1 MLVDN
6 KRRDLMVA
14 ALLAHHLEQRDV
26 TCHLEPLEAYQGVL
40 GAHRPDLIISNHL
53 LAPHLVR
60 YSQRLKELGVLVA
73 VLPNEGI
80 LYDENVLEF
89 NAGKHYNGA
98 HIDLFFCWNE
108 VHKHALEKQGFGTRT
123 RIEVIGVPRFDFYF
137 APWSSVFDL
146 RPKGN
151 DSRPRV
157 LFCTNFVFAKFH
169 DLPKVEADRFF
180 GQWKDKIAAYRE
192 YWSMVEVNYQARQKM
207 FAFLD
212 ELARQGQFDIIL
224 RPHPSEDIAIYRGW
238 LQGLKPEQRERFT
251 LDQETNITQLI
262 LNCDVEVSCETCTTA
277 LESWIAKRPTVELVL
292 ERHPVFFHPNI
303 AALNTT
309 CERAEQL
316 VDMIRKELSAP
327 RSETV
332 KRGRGEHLAKWCHSP
347 NGTSTGQMADAIV
360 RAIRDHP
367 KPDWS
372 KLGANDRRRAM
383 KLRVM
388 NRFGQAYH
396 FDPLLPIKRRILGS
410 RYQLK
415 SFSYRKS
422 ITPRDVTEA
431 RAKIE
436 RGLPRTP
443 SV

>member
-14 ALLAHHLEQRDV
+14 ALLAHHLEQHDV
-26 TCHLEPLEAYQGVL
+26 ACHLEPLEAYQGAL

-60 YSQRLKELGVLVA
+60 YSQRLAELGVLSA

-108 VHKHALEKQGFGTRT
+108 VHKHALEKQGFGART
-123 RIEVIGVPRFDFYF
+123 HIEVVGVPRFDFYF
-137 APWSSVFDL
+137 APWASVFDTL
-146 RPKGN
+146 PQRKSGH
-151 DSRPRV
+151 PRI

-169 DLPKVEADRFF
+169 DLPKMEADRFF
-180 GQWKDKIAAYRE
+180 GQWKDKVAAYRD
-192 YWSMVEVNYQARQKM
+192 YWSMVEVNHKARQKM
-207 FAFLD
+207 FTFLD
-212 ELARQGQFDIIL
+212 ELARQSQFDVIL
-224 RPHPSEDIAIYRGW
+224 RPHPSEDMAVYRRW
-238 LQGLKPEQRERFT
+238 LDALQPEQRQRFT
-251 LDQETNITQLI
+251 VDQETNITQLI
-262 LNCDVEVSCETCTTA
+262 LNCDLEVSCETCTTA
-277 LESWIAKRPTVELVL
+277 LESWIAKKPTVELVL
-292 ERHPVFFHPNI
+292 EKHPVFFHRNI

-309 CERAEQL
+309 CDRAEQL
-316 VDMIRKELSAP
+316 VDTIHKELSSR

-332 KRGRGEHLAKWCHSP
+332 ERGRREHLAKWCHSP
-347 NGTSTGQMADAIV
+347 NGTSTGQMAEAIV
-360 RAIRDHP
+360 REIRDHP
-367 KPDWS
+367 QPDWS
-372 KLGANDRRRAM
+372 KLAADDRRRAM
-383 KLRVM
+383 KLRLM

-396 FDPLLPIKRRILGS
+396 FDPLLALKSRLFKS

-422 ITPRDVTEA
+422 IMPGDVTAA

-436 RGLPRTP
+436 RGLHRTP
-443 SV
+443 SL